1 MISAVIKVIFKRQ
14 SLSIAFLALFKLN
27 DKSVMAVLIGI
38 TEKQSVNLANGD
50 DFLN

>member
-1 MISAVIKVIFKRQ
+1 MRQ
-14 SLSIAFLALFKLN
+14 SLAVSFLALFKLN

-38 TEKQSVNLANGD
+38 TEKQSVDLAIGD